1 MSISL
6 VSAPI
11 IGFDLVRHPHGCAV
25 AEILLLG
32 LSLEAS
38 DLALFAVDSDSD
50 ADPGFG
56 LWRARAVASDPL
68 ARPLRGIRETRRSHT
83 ADSDVRGARTRAAD
97 PLPTDPSRT
106 PSEQLASAVDALL
119 HSMIIDIDVLEQ
131 LIRRDVLGWCTPGSP
146 FPMGETEFQR
156 GASVDPDHAR
166 RAANALVDAVAAEWV
181 AELDEAFATRLRAP
195 LDRVRTELPQR
206 APNVGPC
213 ALPVMR
219 ILQDLRGLGPDG
231 CIRLRG
237 VNSLLGSGVNTWA
250 AAVHETS
257 WAVMT
262 TGRVHAAAT
271 AQLLAVQAFAES
283 GLNANDGAEGIWNIV
298 SGHLHASVV
307 GDVLAEETKQS
318 LAKAWTTALPN

>member
-1 MSISL
+1 MTISL

-11 IGFDLVRHPHGCAV
+11 IGFDLVRHPHGSAV

-32 LSLEAS
+32 LSLEAQ
-38 DLALFAVDSDSD
+38 DLPLFATGSAS
-50 ADPGFG
+50 DPGFG
-56 LWRARAVASDPL
+56 LWRARAIATDPIS
-68 ARPLRGIRETRRSHT
+68 RPLRSVRDTRRS
-83 ADSDVRGARTRAAD
+83 GAAVSEARPVQARPAD
-97 PLPTDPSRT
+97 PRPETNPSL
-106 PSEQLASAVDALL
+106 SAQEQLASAIDALL

-146 FPMGETEFQR
+146 FPMGETESQR
-156 GASVDPDHAR
+156 GVPVDPDHAR
-166 RAANALVDAVAAEWV
+166 LAANALVDAIAAEWV
-181 AELDEAFATRLRAP
+181 ADLDDEFAARLRTP
-195 LDRVRTELPQR
+195 LDRVRGGLPHR

-213 ALPVMR
+213 ALPIMR
-219 ILQDLRGLGPDG
+219 ILQDLRQLGPDG

-237 VNSLLGSGVNTWA
+237 VNTVLGSGVETWA

-271 AQLLAVQAFAES
+271 AQLLAVQAFGES
-283 GLNANDGAEGIWNIV
+283 GLNAADGAEGIWNIV

-318 LAKAWTTALPN
+318 LAKAWVTALAS